1 MKISTRITLFLNIF
15 LIACFTVL
23 FIVKAKNA
31 QTTSFEAEID
41 KARKIITMAEGTREY
56 FSTMIHNG
64 VLEVDR
70 YKDDTEKLIQIV
82 PVVSAMRIAEAKAG
96 LTGMAFKVPKN
107 QPRNPKNE
115 PDEIDRKALAHLGN
129 IDTRTG
135 DTPEHII
142 YDEDR
147 NVIRYYKAVRL
158 TKECEWCHGDPSTS
172 MALWGNDNGLDPTGV
187 KMENWRAGEIHGAF
201 EFMIPIQPINAAIRK
216 VLFKD
221 LIGLVFIL
229 IVLSVGTVVINRKI
243 IFRPLK
249 MVNDGLGDIASG
261 NGDLTKYM
269 VYNKKD
275 ELGDIA
281 TNFNKFLDYI
291 RNMVMDVQD
300 QAESMISSVGGLKHN
315 VESISQ
321 GIEQQRVDS
330 SALTAAVGE
339 IDANIDSI
347 ADNSKDTYSKAT
359 ITHKMAGKGDNAV
372 RDMISKMEELTN
384 TINESAHMVE
394 ALKHSTDKI
403 GDIIEVINDIADQT
417 NLLALNASIEAARAG
432 DHGRG
437 FAVVADEVRKLAE
450 RTQTATKEISGMILA
465 LQKESKQVAQDIVNT
480 VTQAEE
486 GGKIA
491 SVAGEALKEII
502 HNSEQSTNMAQHIQT
517 ATEEQS
523 EAIGMI
529 TESTIKINNVADKN
543 FESLLEISKEACDLH
558 SRATSLTEKVRSF
571 KTR

>member
-300 QAESMISSVGGLKHN
+300 QAESMISSVGGLKNN